1 MVQETAKKF
10 TSAVD
15 LEWGISQ
22 TGFFTTLLVSIS
34 EAPTTSEN
42 LLLTFRSRH
51 GPDFDVVLIEIDMQ
65 GVTNLSF
72 SPDAAL
78 PISTKDSVQVTYPN
92 TDGRAIGVTLKGSDS
107 TI

>member
-1 MVQETAKKF
+1 MVQEVAKKF
-10 TSAVD
+10 TSAVE

-22 TGFFTTLLVSIS
+22 TGFFTTLLVSLS

-42 LLLTFRSRH
+42 LLLTFKSRH
-51 GPDFDVVLIEIDMQ
+51 GTDFDVILFDIDMQ

-72 SPDAAL
+72 SPDTAL
-78 PISTKDSVQVTYPN
+78 PISKNDRVQVTYPN
-92 TDGRAIGVTLKGSDS
+92 TDGRTIGITLKGSDS